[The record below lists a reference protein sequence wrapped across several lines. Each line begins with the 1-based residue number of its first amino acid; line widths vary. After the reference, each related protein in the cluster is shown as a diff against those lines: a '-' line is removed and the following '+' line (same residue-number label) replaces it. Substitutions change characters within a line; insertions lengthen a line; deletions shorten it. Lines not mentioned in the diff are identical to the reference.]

1 MNCNGKERYS
11 DGSAELK
18 LFSLKELGKYIRAL
32 VLFGKALLLGP
43 CVSQITVCREC
54 RLAPLATDHQK
65 KTPRDWAAHA
75 PTGVFPRLLTVKLL
89 PPP

>member
-43 CVSQITVCREC
+43 CVPEITTCREC

-65 KTPRDWAAHA
+65 PQG
-75 PTGVFPRLLTVKLL
+75 TGQPMRLLDSFPVFLQPSYF
-89 PPP
+89 PPN